1 MPPDLLDGGRLA
13 SMVHDRNY
21 TAIPVEGRTLC
32 AGALGTPATLLRS
45 GIGLAAELAA
55 WVSRLCRTGT
65 AAQQHDD

>member
-1 MPPDLLDGGRLA
+1 MPPDPLDGGRLA

-45 GIGLAAELAA
+45 GIGLERFPA
-55 WVSRLCRTGT
+55 
-65 AAQQHDD
+65 